1 MGKLSTVSGEDK
13 TGGLAK
19 YVIYNLYMKTR
30 REKGPLSKKSR
41 NGVINWPK
49 MTRSRFICR
58 FVFEFLTFTDVVEN
72 RD

>member
-1 MGKLSTVSGEDK
+1 MLGDIKPRFVSITVEDQERK
-13 TGGLAK
+13 MA
-19 YVIYNLYMKTR
+19 VV
-30 REKGPLSKKSR
+30 KKSR
-41 NGVINWPK
+41 NRVRNWPK